1 MDVKEISVGFTYT
14 KNLGNYES
22 IKIDAGFVIAIGEG
36 EDPEAAFAKAWT
48 AAKAQVVKGLQTFN
62 AGGRP

>member
-1 MDVKEISVGFTYT
+1 MGVKEISVGFTYT

-36 EDPEAAFAKAWT
+36 DDPEAAFNKAWT
-48 AAKAQVVKGLQTFN
+48 AAKAQVIKGVAKFQE
-62 AGGRP
+62 GGRP